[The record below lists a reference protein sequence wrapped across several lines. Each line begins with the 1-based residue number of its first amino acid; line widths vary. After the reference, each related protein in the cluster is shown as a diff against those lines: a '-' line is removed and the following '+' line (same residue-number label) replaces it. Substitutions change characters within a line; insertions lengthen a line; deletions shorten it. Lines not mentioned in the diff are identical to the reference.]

1 MFFAAKKQF
10 SVLISAEPDESGG
23 SLRIRK
29 IKDPKKRRETYV
41 HGAFVVLTDLLF
53 RIFKFVIFDSHDIAL
68 FESQFLEFRDSS
80 FFFNIAIQ
88 IAK

>member
-1 MFFAAKKQF
+1 MFFAAKNSFPF
-10 SVLISAEPDESGG
+10 SFPLNRMIR
-23 SLRIRK
+23 RITEDTKNQRS
-29 IKDPKKRRETYV
+29 KKRRETYV
-41 HGAFVVLTDLLF
+41 HGAFVVLADLLF